1 MLNENFFKD
10 IPKDISK
17 EILDTIISNETFR
30 LERIVSI
37 GQCSPNDFWY
47 DQNENEWV
55 ILLKGNAELEF
66 ETEIKKLSPGDYLN
80 IPAHQKHRV
89 KSTSQTE
96 PTIWLAIFY
105 TN

>member
-30 LERIVSI
+30 LERIVSN

-47 DQNENEWV
+47 DQSENEWV

-66 ETEIKKLSPGDYLN
+66 ENEIKKLSPGDYLN

>member
-1 MLNENFFKD
+1 MSKENFFKD

-30 LERIVSI
+30 LERIVST

-105 TN
+105 TT